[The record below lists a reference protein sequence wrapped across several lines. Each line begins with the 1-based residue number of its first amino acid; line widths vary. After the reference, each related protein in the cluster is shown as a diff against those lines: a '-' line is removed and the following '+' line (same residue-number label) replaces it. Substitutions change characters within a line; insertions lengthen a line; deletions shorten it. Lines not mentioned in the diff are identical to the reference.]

1 MSASTTTV
9 RLDPDHTAEQLMSA
23 AAARIS
29 GGISVTV
36 RESCVHLTGHTLS
49 WHEKQLAQESV
60 RCVSSAYT
68 IQNDIIVDTW
78 N

>member
-1 MSASTTTV
+1 
-9 RLDPDHTAEQLMSA
+9 MSA

-29 GGISVTV
+29 GSICVAV
-36 RESCVHLTGHTLS
+36 RESCVYLTGRTLS

-68 IQNDIIVDTW
+68 VQNDIIVDAWT
-78 N
+78 

>member
-29 GGISVTV
+29 GSICVALCDS
-36 RESCVHLTGHTLS
+36 RVHLTGSTRS
-49 WHEKQLAQESV
+49 WHEKQQAQESV
-60 RCVSSAYT
+60 RSVSSVYT
-68 IQNDIIVDTW
+68 IQNDILVEAW